1 MPADLFRPLCE
12 ECYADG
18 EGCETRISQVRSGLN
33 INGITPRVEFLN
45 TGGSNRLK
53 LNLWIQVSTA
63 HKHVQSMM
71 TVINFL
77 KIGWKQLQIL
87 VFFLLTL
94 CAHGAPPGYTLV
106 YTGNFYG
113 PTNVNGSWT
122 SGYFCSLNSA
132 GQGFTQALG
141 YWEVVL
147 NTNNWGYWP
156 DIWLSG
162 SIDKTRTTDSA
173 ELGVL
178 DAGPM
183 TAIRQHIKVLSPEG
197 QELLSLLHPTLRGV
211 NQGVHVF
218 GCLIKA
224 DFITFSL
231 DNTVMW
237 TAATPPEATQPLFA
251 FCNFVVAKIPPDP
264 GAITTA
270 VINCYVPPT
279 SVTSPSPK
287 P

>member
-1 MPADLFRPLCE
+1 MMT
-12 ECYADG
+12 G
-18 EGCETRISQVRSGLN
+18 
-33 INGITPRVEFLN
+33 INA
-45 TGGSNRLK
+45 LK
-53 LNLWIQVSTA
+53 L
-63 HKHVQSMM
+63 
-71 TVINFL
+71 
-77 KIGWKQLQIL
+77 GWKQLPIL
-87 VFFLLTL
+87 VFFVLTL
-94 CAHGAPPGYTLV
+94 CAHGAPPGYTRV

-122 SGYFCSLNSA
+122 GGYFSSLNSA

-162 SIDKTRTTDSA
+162 SINQQRTANSA

-178 DAGPM
+178 ESGPM
-183 TAIRQHIKVLSPEG
+183 TGIHQHIKVLSPEG
-197 QELLSLLHPTLRGV
+197 QEILSLLQPTLRGV

-218 GCLIKA
+218 GCLITA
-224 DFITFSL
+224 GLITFSL
-231 DNTVMW
+231 DNSVLW

-251 FCNFVVAKIPPDP
+251 LCNFVVAKTPPDP
-264 GAITTA
+264 GAITAA

-279 SVTSPSPK
+279 SATSPSPS
-287 P
+287 PSP

>member
-1 MPADLFRPLCE
+1 MRF
-12 ECYADG
+12 
-18 EGCETRISQVRSGLN
+18 I
-33 INGITPRVEFLN
+33 
-45 TGGSNRLK
+45 
-53 LNLWIQVSTA
+53 
-63 HKHVQSMM
+63 KHGQSMM
-71 TVINFL
+71 TVINVL
-77 KIGWKQLQIL
+77 KTGWKQLEIL

-94 CAHGAPPGYTLV
+94 SADGAPPGYTLV
-106 YTGNFYG
+106 YTGNFNG

-122 SGYFCSLNSA
+122 GGNFSGLNYA

-147 NTNNWGYWP
+147 KTNNWGYWP

-162 SIDKTRTTDSA
+162 STDKQRTTDSA

-197 QELLSLLHPTLRGV
+197 QELFSLLQPTLRGV

-224 DFITFSL
+224 DLITFSL
-231 DNTVMW
+231 DNSVLW

-251 FCNFVVAKIPPDP
+251 LCNFVVATIPPDP

-270 VINCYVPPT
+270 VINCYVPP
-279 SVTSPSPK
+279 SVTSPSPT